1 MELTEIY
8 LNEVSEIS
16 KNVPFTP
23 FTLNVPDSLQND
35 LDMPQSRYLNRK
47 RKSVANV
54 SELYGDM
61 MKEKL
66 YEVIPYADKKE
77 IIKSILFLQTI
88 NQTIK

>member
-1 MELTEIY
+1 
-8 LNEVSEIS
+8 
-16 KNVPFTP
+16 
-23 FTLNVPDSLQND
+23 
-35 LDMPQSRYLNRK
+35 MPQSRYLNRK